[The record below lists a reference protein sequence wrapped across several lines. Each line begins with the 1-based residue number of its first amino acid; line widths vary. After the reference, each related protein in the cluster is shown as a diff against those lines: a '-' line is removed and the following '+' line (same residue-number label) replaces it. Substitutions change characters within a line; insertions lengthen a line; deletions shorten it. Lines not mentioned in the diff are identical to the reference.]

1 LRRTLAFALVVLLAG
16 ACGGGHKEKGPPLAP
31 LAPQAAR
38 GQRLVE
44 QKGCLACHSTDGSRS
59 QGPTWKGAAGSQV
72 KLTDG
77 ATVTADAAY
86 LRRSIL
92 DPDAQTVA
100 GFPAA
105 LMAARIPPGTVTEEE
120 ASAIVAYIE
129 TLH

>member
-1 LRRTLAFALVVLLAG
+1 LRRTLAFAMAAVLAG
-16 ACGGGHKEKGPPLAP
+16 ACGGGEKDKGPDLD
-31 LAPQAAR
+31 PQAAR
-38 GQRLVE
+38 GQQLVE

>member
-1 LRRTLAFALVVLLAG
+1 LRRTLVLLLAALLAT
-16 ACGGGHKEKGPPLAP
+16 ACGSGGDKEKGPPLAP
-31 LAPQAAR
+31 QAAQ

-105 LMAARIPPGTVTEEE
+105 LMAARISPGTVTEEE